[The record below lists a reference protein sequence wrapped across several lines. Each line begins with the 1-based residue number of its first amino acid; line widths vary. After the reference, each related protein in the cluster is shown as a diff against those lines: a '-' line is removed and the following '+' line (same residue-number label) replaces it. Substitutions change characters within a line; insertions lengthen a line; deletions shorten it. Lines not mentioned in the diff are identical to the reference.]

1 MSVTRALTESSDI
14 AILDD
19 VPVPHRAER
28 RTYPFGKLDV
38 NQCFMVECEDNKHER
53 SIRSSATRWNNNDEG
68 RRYVVRRIED
78 TESTV
83 GVWRIS

>member
-1 MSVTRALTESSDI
+1 MSVTMALTESSDI

-19 VPVPHRAER
+19 VPIPHRAER

>member
-1 MSVTRALTESSDI
+1 MSVTKALTESSDV

-19 VPVPHRAER
+19 VPIPHRAER
-28 RTYPFGKLDV
+28 RTYPFAKLDV
-38 NQCFMVECEDNKHER
+38 NQCFMVECEDIRHER
-53 SIRSSATRWNNNDEG
+53 SVRSSATRWNKNDEG
-68 RRYVVRRIED
+68 KRYIVRRIED